1 MGDKISVPVAGN
13 THNFPAFRLKGLA
26 KTFYPFWRWQRT
38 GIVEAVRGID
48 LEIPRG
54 CIFSLLGPNGAGKTT
69 TIKMLAGLI
78 LPTSGSITFYGK
90 DGAELRHRP
99 RLGAVLEGSRNLYW
113 RLSPMENLLYFG
125 DLKGLPRRQV
135 LAEARELLEM
145 FGLTARAKSAT
156 MTLSRGMQQKVACA
170 VALLG
175 KPDILLL
182 DEPTLGLDVESSLLI
197 QQRLR
202 ELVEKDERTIVLTTH
217 QMELA
222 SRISDRVG
230 IISQGKLIAEDS
242 LSNFVAFF
250 RRQDYCLELASSE
263 WERLNPELPQLKWT
277 QDSTAVEGEVRITFR
292 LESQEAFFPLA
303 EKLAAL
309 KPKFETFQQVTPS
322 LEEIF
327 LEITR
332 HYPGG
337 KESPR

>member
-1 MGDKISVPVAGN
+1 MATNVN
-13 THNFPAFRLKGLA
+13 TKAAFRLEGLT
-26 KTFYPFWRWQRT
+26 KSFFPFWSWQKKQA
-38 GIVEAVRGID
+38 VEAVRGLD
-48 LEIPRG
+48 LEVPKG

-69 TIKMLAGLI
+69 TIKMIAGLI
-78 LPTSGSITFYGK
+78 LPTSGSITFYGN
-90 DGAELRHRP
+90 DGAALRHRP

-202 ELVEKDERTIVLTTH
+202 ELVENDGRTIVLTTH

-242 LSNFVAFF
+242 LSNFMAFF

-263 WERLNPELPQLKWT
+263 WERLKPELPQLEWT
-277 QDSTAVEGEVRITFR
+277 QSPSSVEGEVKITFR
-292 LESQEAFFPLA
+292 LQSQEAFFPLA
-303 EKLAAL
+303 EKLAAF
-309 KPKFETFQQVTPS
+309 KPKFQTFQQVTPS

-337 KESPR
+337 KESAQ